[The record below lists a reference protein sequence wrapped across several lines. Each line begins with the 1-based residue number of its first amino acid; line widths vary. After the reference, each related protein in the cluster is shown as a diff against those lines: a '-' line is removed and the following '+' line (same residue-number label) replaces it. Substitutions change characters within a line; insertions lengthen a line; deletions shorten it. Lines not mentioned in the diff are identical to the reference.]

1 MSIFSIYFIIIIF
14 IYLFV
19 HISIIRWVFRIDYIV
34 LLLKENSRNTF
45 DKFELLKIIKKQN
58 DYSIGQTKVFIQQ
71 QERMVELLE
80 QGIELFENNRENQ
93 N

>member
-1 MSIFSIYFIIIIF
+1 
-14 IYLFV
+14 
-19 HISIIRWVFRIDYIV
+19 V